1 MDLIKRCVKLTSFG
15 EASVSCRASA
25 EDDAGEGVLKLL
37 EYQSKVTYRELAH
50 NCLQCSLIR
59 LAIEQALADR
69 SLNIDEPLAA
79 TDP

>member
-37 EYQSKVTYRELAH
+37 EYQSKATYRELAH
-50 NCLQCSLIR
+50 NCL
-59 LAIEQALADR
+59 
-69 SLNIDEPLAA
+69 
-79 TDP
+79 